1 MSHRRSNVFPLNQ
14 ARARPASVTAS
25 PTPSADR
32 FGQALRIGTRGSAL
46 AQKQTELAV
55 ARLCAAVPGLPTPEV
70 VEITT
75 TGDTVIDRPLADIG
89 GKGLFAKEI
98 ETAVLA
104 GDIDLAVHS
113 LKDLETVLPAGLEIA
128 ALLPREDSRDAL
140 VCAHARKIEDLKN
153 GARVA
158 TSSVRRTAVLKALRP
173 DLEIVPI
180 RGNVNTRLAKL
191 AEGQA
196 DALVL
201 AMAGLRRLGIDSP
214 DISPI
219 HVATMLPSAC
229 QGVIALQ
236 CRADDHDLL
245 GLLSDVNDAE
255 AHVTSS
261 AERALL
267 AALDGSCRTPI
278 GGLAQLDGDRLWLRA
293 EVALLDGS
301 EVFRAE
307 SRGLAAEAVAL
318 GANLGA
324 ELRARAPES
333 LFEDAA

>member
-1 MSHRRSNVFPLNQ
+1 MSHRRSNGFPLNQ
-14 ARARPASVTAS
+14 ARVRPASVTAS
-25 PTPSADR
+25 PTHLADR
-32 FGQALRIGTRGSAL
+32 FGRALRIGTRGSAL
-46 AQKQTELAV
+46 ARKQTELAV
-55 ARLCAAVPGLPTPEV
+55 SRLRAAVPGLPIPEV

-75 TGDTVIDRPLADIG
+75 TGDTVVDRPLAEIG

-128 ALLPREDSRDAL
+128 ALLPREDPRDAL
-140 VCAHARKIEDLKN
+140 VCAQAQQIQDLRE

-158 TSSVRRTAVLKALRP
+158 TSSIRRTAVLKALRP
-173 DLEIVPI
+173 DLEISPI

-219 HVATMLPSAC
+219 DVATMLPSAG

-236 CRADDHDLL
+236 CRADDHELL
-245 GLLSDVNDAE
+245 GLLSGVNDPDT
-255 AHVTSS
+255 HVTSS

-278 GGLAQLDGDRLWLRA
+278 GGLAQLDGDGLWLRA

-301 EVFRAE
+301 EVYRAE
-307 SRGLAAEAVAL
+307 ARGQATEAVPL

-324 ELRARAPES
+324 ELRARAPAS

>member
-1 MSHRRSNVFPLNQ
+1 MSHRRSVGFPLNQ
-14 ARARPASVTAS
+14 ANGRPASVTT
-25 PTPSADR
+25 TPPPLADR
-32 FGQALRIGTRGSAL
+32 FRNSLRIGTRGSAL

-55 ARLCAAVPGLPTPEV
+55 ARLRAAFPELPAPEV

-75 TGDTVIDRPLADIG
+75 TGDTVVDRPLADIG

-98 ETAVLA
+98 EVAVLA
-104 GDIDLAVHS
+104 GEIDLAVHS

-128 ALLPREDSRDAL
+128 ALLAREDPRDAL
-140 VCAHARKIEDLKN
+140 ICAHAQRIEDLN
-153 GARVA
+153 HGAVVA
-158 TSSVRRTAVLKALRP
+158 TSSVRRTAILKALRP
-173 DLEIVPI
+173 DLQIVPI
-180 RGNVNTRLAKL
+180 RGNINTRLAKL
-191 AEGQA
+191 ADGAA

-236 CRADDHDLL
+236 CRADDHELL
-245 GLLSDVNDAE
+245 GLLSEMNDPDT
-255 AHVTSS
+255 HVTSS

-278 GGLAQLDGDRLWLRA
+278 GGLAQLDGDELWLRA
-293 EVALLDGS
+293 EVAQLDGS
-301 EVFRAE
+301 EVF
-307 SRGLAAEAVAL
+307 SAEARG
-318 GANLGA
+318 GAADAAVLGA
-324 ELRARAPES
+324 ELGADLRARAPQS